1 MRRNVIAAS
10 LLVVGLALI
19 AAALGG
25 LGVFGSQAG
34 RLPTTTASIGT
45 APPGHPEELA
55 GVKSSAGPV
64 LPKAAVALLSIPRL
78 GLHNIP
84 IYDRGLD
91 GKGNMVIAHGFAVT
105 HFQYSAAIGGG
116 NAVLYGHDDIE
127 GSVFKR
133 LSELKP
139 GDEVDLTLEGQP
151 SPAVYRVSGR
161 RIVAPTAV
169 QILNPTGDIRLTLFT
184 CWPTW
189 VDTQRVVVTA
199 TPAA

>member
-1 MRRNVIAAS
+1 MRRNVIAGA
-10 LLVVGLALI
+10 LLVLGLALI
-19 AAALGG
+19 GGAMGG
-25 LGVFGSQAG
+25 LGVFGSQSG
-34 RLPTTTASIGT
+34 RLPNTASLGA

-55 GVKSSAGPV
+55 GVASSAGPA
-64 LPKAAVALLSIPRL
+64 LPNSAVALLSIPSL
-78 GLHNIP
+78 GLHNVP
-84 IYDRGLD
+84 VYDRGLD
-91 GKGNMVIAHGFAVT
+91 AKGNMAIAHGFAVT
-105 HFQYSAAIGGG
+105 HFEYSAAIGGG

-127 GSVFKR
+127 GSVFRR
-133 LSELKP
+133 LSELKA
-139 GDEVDLTLEGQP
+139 GDEVDLMVAGQT

-161 RIVAPTAV
+161 RIVAATAV